1 MTPSSDCISITIEIT
16 PAQKER
22 IEQWAEQHDLSP
34 ETVAAQALARGLDAP
49 PEEDSEEAQP
59 GSFLDAVS
67 DLAGSVDD
75 SGAPRDLSTNPK
87 HMEGYGRS

>member
-1 MTPSSDCISITIEIT
+1 MAPSSDCISITIEIT

-34 ETVAAQALARGLDAP
+34 ETAAAQALARGLDAP

-59 GSFLDAVS
+59 GSFLDGLEHLV
-67 DLAGSVDD
+67 GSVE
-75 SGAPRDLSTNPK
+75 GPPDLTTNPK
-87 HMEGYGRS
+87 HMEGYGES